1 MLNIKSFL
9 EHLPKVG
16 DTLTVVGQR
25 NRDEIKGTAT
35 VIDVK
40 LNDEKDYEVRGSS
53 IDNVATATVR
63 LNDTKILKGKEF
75 ESIET
80 VTNSSDVNIKKD
92 KDNKAKNNKKKQKDD
107 MIDKSQISTIEDAV
121 KNMQP
126 EVKVVKKDRGLIER
140 TESSKIIITEDN
152 RQVLND

>member
-40 LNDEKDYEVRGSS
+40 LNDEKDYEVRSS
-53 IDNVATATVR
+53 SVRNVATATVR
-63 LNDTKILKGKEF
+63 INDTKILKGKEF
-75 ESIET
+75 ETEISFHEYDGVKFIIVCLYT
-80 VTNSSDVNIKKD
+80 RQYALKT
-92 KDNKAKNNKKKQKDD
+92 
-107 MIDKSQISTIEDAV
+107 IDF
-121 KNMQP
+121 
-126 EVKVVKKDRGLIER
+126 
-140 TESSKIIITEDN
+140 
-152 RQVLND
+152 

>member
-40 LNDEKDYEVRGSS
+40 LNDEKDYEVKGSS
-53 IDNVATATVR
+53 IDNVATAIVR

-75 ESIET
+75 ETEISFHEY
-80 VTNSSDVNIKKD
+80 N
-92 KDNKAKNNKKKQKDD
+92 D
-107 MIDKSQISTIEDAV
+107 MKFIIVCLYTRQYALKTIDF
-121 KNMQP
+121 
-126 EVKVVKKDRGLIER
+126 
-140 TESSKIIITEDN
+140 
-152 RQVLND
+152 

>member
-53 IDNVATATVR
+53 VRNVATAIIR

-75 ESIET
+75 ETEISFHEWDGMKFIIVSLYT
-80 VTNSSDVNIKKD
+80 RQYALKT
-92 KDNKAKNNKKKQKDD
+92 
-107 MIDKSQISTIEDAV
+107 IDF
-121 KNMQP
+121 
-126 EVKVVKKDRGLIER
+126 
-140 TESSKIIITEDN
+140 
-152 RQVLND
+152 

>member
-40 LNDEKDYEVRGSS
+40 LNDEKDYEVRSS
-53 IDNVATATVR
+53 SVRNVATATVR

-75 ESIET
+75 ETEISFHEYDGMKFIIVCLYT
-80 VTNSSDVNIKKD
+80 RQYAL
-92 KDNKAKNNKKKQKDD
+92 KA
-107 MIDKSQISTIEDAV
+107 IDF
-121 KNMQP
+121 
-126 EVKVVKKDRGLIER
+126 
-140 TESSKIIITEDN
+140 
-152 RQVLND
+152 

>member
-40 LNDEKDYEVRGSS
+40 LNDEKDYEVKGSS
-53 IDNVATATVR
+53 INNVATATVR

-75 ESIET
+75 ETE
-80 VTNSSDVNIKKD
+80 
-92 KDNKAKNNKKKQKDD
+92 
-107 MIDKSQISTIEDAV
+107 ISFHEYDGV
-121 KNMQP
+121 KF
-126 EVKVVKKDRGLIER
+126 
-140 TESSKIIITEDN
+140 IIICLYT
-152 RQVLND
+152 RQYALKTIDF

>member
-40 LNDEKDYEVRGSS
+40 LNDEKDYEVRDSS
-53 IDNVATATVR
+53 VCNVATAIIR

-75 ESIET
+75 ETE
-80 VTNSSDVNIKKD
+80 
-92 KDNKAKNNKKKQKDD
+92 
-107 MIDKSQISTIEDAV
+107 ISFHEWDGMKFIIVCLYTRQYALKTIYF
-121 KNMQP
+121 
-126 EVKVVKKDRGLIER
+126 
-140 TESSKIIITEDN
+140 
-152 RQVLND
+152 

>member
-53 IDNVATATVR
+53 VRNVATATVR

-75 ESIET
+75 ETEISFHECYG
-80 VTNSSDVNIKKD
+80 KKFIIVCLYTRQYAL
-92 KDNKAKNNKKKQKDD
+92 KT
-107 MIDKSQISTIEDAV
+107 IDF
-121 KNMQP
+121 
-126 EVKVVKKDRGLIER
+126 
-140 TESSKIIITEDN
+140 
-152 RQVLND
+152 

>member
-40 LNDEKDYEVRGSS
+40 LNDEKYYEDRSSSVR
-53 IDNVATATVR
+53 NVATAIIK

-75 ESIET
+75 ETEISFHEWDGVKFIIVSLYTRQYALKSI
-80 VTNSSDVNIKKD
+80 DF
-92 KDNKAKNNKKKQKDD
+92 
-107 MIDKSQISTIEDAV
+107 
-121 KNMQP
+121 
-126 EVKVVKKDRGLIER
+126 
-140 TESSKIIITEDN
+140 
-152 RQVLND
+152 

>member
-40 LNDEKDYEVRGSS
+40 LNDKKDYEVRGSS

-75 ESIET
+75 ETKINFYEW
-80 VTNSSDVNIKKD
+80 NGIKFI
-92 KDNKAKNNKKKQKDD
+92 NVILYTRQYALKA
-107 MIDKSQISTIEDAV
+107 IDF
-121 KNMQP
+121 
-126 EVKVVKKDRGLIER
+126 
-140 TESSKIIITEDN
+140 
-152 RQVLND
+152 

>member
-40 LNDEKDYEVRGSS
+40 LNDEKDYEVRSS
-53 IDNVATATVR
+53 SVRNVATATVR

-75 ESIET
+75 ETE
-80 VTNSSDVNIKKD
+80 
-92 KDNKAKNNKKKQKDD
+92 
-107 MIDKSQISTIEDAV
+107 ISFHEYDGMKFIIVCLYTRQYALKTIYF
-121 KNMQP
+121 
-126 EVKVVKKDRGLIER
+126 
-140 TESSKIIITEDN
+140 
-152 RQVLND
+152 

>member
-9 EHLPKVG
+9 AHLPKAG

-40 LNDEKDYEVRGSS
+40 LNDEKDYEVRSS
-53 IDNVATATVR
+53 SVRNVATATVR

-75 ESIET
+75 ETEISFHEYDGMKFIIVCLYT
-80 VTNSSDVNIKKD
+80 RQYALKT
-92 KDNKAKNNKKKQKDD
+92 
-107 MIDKSQISTIEDAV
+107 IDF
-121 KNMQP
+121 
-126 EVKVVKKDRGLIER
+126 
-140 TESSKIIITEDN
+140 
-152 RQVLND
+152 

>member
-40 LNDEKDYEVRGSS
+40 LNDEKDYEVRSS
-53 IDNVATATVR
+53 SVRNVATATVR

-75 ESIET
+75 ETEISFHEYDGMKFIIVCLYT
-80 VTNSSDVNIKKD
+80 RQYALKT
-92 KDNKAKNNKKKQKDD
+92 
-107 MIDKSQISTIEDAV
+107 IDF
-121 KNMQP
+121 
-126 EVKVVKKDRGLIER
+126 
-140 TESSKIIITEDN
+140 
-152 RQVLND
+152 

>member
-16 DTLTVVGQR
+16 DTLTVIGQR

-40 LNDEKDYEVRGSS
+40 LNDEKDYEVKGSS

-75 ESIET
+75 ETKISFHEWDGVKFIIVSLYTRQYALKSIYF
-80 VTNSSDVNIKKD
+80 
-92 KDNKAKNNKKKQKDD
+92 
-107 MIDKSQISTIEDAV
+107 
-121 KNMQP
+121 
-126 EVKVVKKDRGLIER
+126 
-140 TESSKIIITEDN
+140 
-152 RQVLND
+152 

>member
-40 LNDEKDYEVRGSS
+40 LNDEKDYEVRSS
-53 IDNVATATVR
+53 SVRNVATATVR

-75 ESIET
+75 ETEISFHEYDGVKFIIVCLYT
-80 VTNSSDVNIKKD
+80 RQYALKT
-92 KDNKAKNNKKKQKDD
+92 
-107 MIDKSQISTIEDAV
+107 IDF
-121 KNMQP
+121 
-126 EVKVVKKDRGLIER
+126 
-140 TESSKIIITEDN
+140 
-152 RQVLND
+152 

>member
-40 LNDEKDYEVRGSS
+40 LNDEKDYEVRSSS
-53 IDNVATATVR
+53 IRNVATATVR

-75 ESIET
+75 ETE
-80 VTNSSDVNIKKD
+80 
-92 KDNKAKNNKKKQKDD
+92 
-107 MIDKSQISTIEDAV
+107 ISFHECDGMKFIIVCLYTRQYALKTI
-121 KNMQP
+121 NF
-126 EVKVVKKDRGLIER
+126 
-140 TESSKIIITEDN
+140 
-152 RQVLND
+152 

>member
-9 EHLPKVG
+9 EHLPKAG

-40 LNDEKDYEVRGSS
+40 LNDEKDYEVKGSS
-53 IDNVATATVR
+53 IDNVATAIVR

-75 ESIET
+75 ETKICFFEW
-80 VTNSSDVNIKKD
+80 NGKKFINVILYTRQYAL
-92 KDNKAKNNKKKQKDD
+92 KT
-107 MIDKSQISTIEDAV
+107 IDF
-121 KNMQP
+121 
-126 EVKVVKKDRGLIER
+126 
-140 TESSKIIITEDN
+140 
-152 RQVLND
+152 